1 MLRRALFIIN
11 RIILNP
17 NNILKINFGF
27 YFVKSLD
34 NPGNT
39 TSGATD
45 AKRTKLPHRAGLDL
59 ECADYNRQKMK

>member
-34 NPGNT
+34 NPRQH
-39 TSGATD
+39 D
-45 AKRTKLPHRAGLDL
+45 KRGYGHKTHKNCRIGRAWIWSAPITID
-59 ECADYNRQKMK
+59 KK